1 MSQITPYIP
10 YYCFRPNKLI
20 RYYQKRFD
28 DGAGHTATL
37 NIAVYENKHKEIVEA
52 VAQVIWDKV

>member
-1 MSQITPYIP
+1 MSKITPFLP
-10 YYCFRPNKLI
+10 YYIAPPNKFI

-28 DGAGHTATL
+28 DGAGHAATL

-52 VAQVIWDKV
+52 VAQVIWDNI

>member
-1 MSQITPYIP
+1 MSKITPFIP
-10 YYCFRPNKLI
+10 YYCFRPNKFI

>member
-1 MSQITPYIP
+1 MSKIKPFLP
-10 YYCFRPNKLI
+10 YYIASPNKFV

-37 NIAVYENKHKEIVEA
+37 NIAVYINKHKETVEA
-52 VAQVIWDKV
+52 VAQVIWDKI